1 MSSLEYAL
9 EAVAALTLV
18 DRSLIDYRDLSVD
31 FPLYAVRVLG
41 GNVSEVVESAVE
53 RSEPGTSR
61 AFEARAPSAATI
73 TLRLRAARLA

>member
-31 FPLYAVRVLG
+31 FHSTPYAF
-41 GNVSEVVESAVE
+41 SEE
-53 RSEPGTSR
+53 T
-61 AFEARAPSAATI
+61 
-73 TLRLRAARLA
+73 